1 MSELPSYSINTEV
14 RYGPL
19 ELIDIPDLVGA
30 CKEPWF
36 NQTLCRVN
44 DCVVR
49 LGIIRGE
56 FHWHKHDREDE
67 FFYVVDGKLLVDL
80 EDKTVELSPKQG
92 FAVPMGVTHRTRAP
106 EGAVILMVEGGGVV
120 PIGD

>member
-1 MSELPSYSINTEV
+1 MSEQPPYFINTEV

-19 ELIDIPDLVGA
+19 ELIDIPGLVGA

-67 FFYVVDGKLLVDL
+67 FFYAVDGKLLIDL

-92 FAVPMGVTHRTRAP
+92 FAVPKGITHP
-106 EGAVILMVEGGGVV
+106 GAT
-120 PIGD
+120 